1 MKELEILAK
10 RENLSEVL
18 KLIDAE
24 LESRECTT
32 RLQTQ
37 IDVAVEEIFVNI
49 SSYAYDPGEGYTTIR
64 VEVTEDP
71 TRIVIT
77 FIDEGTPYDPLA
89 NPDPNMKIPI
99 KERKKGGLG
108 IYMVKKSMDDVS
120 YEYKDG
126 KNMLTIKKLLG
137 EKG

>member
-1 MKELEILAK
+1 MRELDILAK

-18 KLIDAE
+18 KFIDAE
-24 LESRECTT
+24 LESRDCTI

-49 SSYAYDPGEGYTTIR
+49 SSYAYEPGEGYTTIR

-71 TRIVIT
+71 TTIAIS

-89 NPDPNMKIPI
+89 KPDPNLKIPV

-120 YEYKDG
+120 YEYKNG
-126 KNMLTIKKLLG
+126 KNELTIKKQLG
-137 EKG
+137 

>member
-18 KLIDAE
+18 EFIDVE
-24 LESRECTT
+24 LEQRECGM

-49 SSYAYDPGEGYTTIR
+49 SSYAYGSDEGYATIC
-64 VEVTEDP
+64 VDITEDP
-71 TRIVIT
+71 TAIVISFT
-77 FIDEGTPYDPLA
+77 DEGLPYDPLA
-89 NPDPNMKIPI
+89 KPDPDLKIPVR
-99 KERKKGGLG
+99 ERKKGGLG
-108 IYMVKKSMDDVS
+108 IYMVKKSMDDVT

-126 KNMLTIKKLLG
+126 KNILTIKKVL
-137 EKG
+137 E